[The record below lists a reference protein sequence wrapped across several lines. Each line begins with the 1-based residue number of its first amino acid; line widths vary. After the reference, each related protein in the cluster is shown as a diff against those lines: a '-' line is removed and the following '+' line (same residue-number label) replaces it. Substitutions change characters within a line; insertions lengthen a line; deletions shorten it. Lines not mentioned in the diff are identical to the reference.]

1 MTIEIEPKLMT
12 PEGVGALIREAE
24 ALPDI
29 AKSLPTIGHN
39 RPPDVS
45 EAIVLIRSALLE
57 PDSGQLIAS
66 LHDIL
71 LDVACAD
78 DPARAAERAKL
89 ELAVKRWDAERPE
102 IVDDAQAEKAADCM
116 ARLGA
121 TLKAEDAART
131 AAKRPY
137 LDGGKKIDATWKRRM
152 AAMDAGLGDN
162 AKRSGLRGRMIRY
175 HDRVRRAAEEARRR
189 EQHIQDT
196 VEAAVAGAP
205 IDPELLAAEQAE
217 ANRLRDQQTQA
228 LIMAQQA
235 AAPTQVRTDHGAL
248 TLVQTKY
255 RVEVYDGSAVPD
267 DYWIIDVAAVKAA
280 LDLGRDVPGARLVPE
295 TIVTVR

>member
-1 MTIEIEPKLMT
+1 MT
-12 PEGVGALIREAE
+12 A
-24 ALPDI
+24 
-29 AKSLPTIGHN
+29 PTIGHN
-39 RPPDVS
+39 RPPDIS
-45 EAIVLIRSALLE
+45 EAIALIRSALLD
-57 PDSGQLIAS
+57 PDSGQLIAM

-71 LDVACAD
+71 LDAACAD

-102 IVDDAQAEKAADCM
+102 IADDAQAEKAADCM

-121 TLKAEDAART
+121 ALKAEDAART

-137 LDGGKKIDATWKRRM
+137 LDGGKKIDAAWKRRT

-175 HDRVRRAAEEARRR
+175 HDRGRRAAEEARRAAEAEAAKAAEEARRR

-196 VEAAVAGAP
+196 VEAAAAGAP
-205 IDPELLAAEQAE
+205 VDPELLAAEQAE
-217 ANRLRDQQTQA
+217 ANRWRDQQAQA
-228 LIMAQQA
+228 LCVAAQA

-255 RVEVYDGSAVPD
+255 RVEIYDGSAVPD
-267 DYWIIDVAAVKAA
+267 DYWMIDVAAVKAA
-280 LDLGRDVPGARLVPE
+280 LDLGREVPGARLIPE